1 MTFITILIFKIFIVY
16 GSFLL
21 YIYYSMELVYIFV
34 HYSRIVLDFSASKSS
49 FSFQIYLCCK
59 LGMTVLICPLR
70 FGSAKIY

>member
-1 MTFITILIFKIFIVY
+1 MTFITILIVKIFIVY

-21 YIYYSMELVYIFV
+21 YMYLGEGLVIQMVTLVPSLCFLFRSIYVV
-34 HYSRIVLDFSASKSS
+34 
-49 FSFQIYLCCK
+49 K